1 MPQRNRRASRS
12 APGKRHSLN
21 AMFARLGLTQRTEWT
36 EQGSRFP
43 LLLTSEPVTAPDTAM
58 DETCCFAQEPDQPG
72 RRRALLIAIQYEG
85 QCWSTSGTTMH
96 LGGPYEDAQDIRNL
110 LIEQG
115 YDPQDIQLMTDKP
128 GTEQHNIP
136 TRDNIKMALQR
147 LVAEAKR
154 NDRFFLF
161 FAGHGTQVDDEDGD
175 EEDGKDEGIIP
186 CDWATSF
193 DYKDDGIIIDDYLR
207 DTCVDP
213 LPEGSQLIGVFDSC
227 HAGTILDLP
236 EQYPERE
243 HLPADSDR
251 LSLRVFETNGS
262 QLRVYGKVGA
272 RVICFAACTDPQN
285 AYGKKIGQQL
295 RGRFTRAFAQ
305 NVRKLCSGGD
315 GKRNPAVQELYDSI
329 AEQLNDEKNDL
340 KGKVQTP
347 LLTTSFTKLADD
359 WQKPIEF

>member
-1 MPQRNRRASRS
+1 MSSTHPHITQTQPLVICENNTPSKLLGGRPLKSPSDPTPMPQRNRRASRS

-193 DYKDDGIIIDDYLR
+193 DYKDDGIIIDDAS
-207 DTCVDP
+207 VPIDP
-213 LPEGSQLIGVFDSC
+213 TRIHSHP
-227 HAGTILDLP
+227 IL
-236 EQYPERE
+236 
-243 HLPADSDR
+243 
-251 LSLRVFETNGS
+251 
-262 QLRVYGKVGA
+262 
-272 RVICFAACTDPQN
+272 
-285 AYGKKIGQQL
+285 
-295 RGRFTRAFAQ
+295 
-305 NVRKLCSGGD
+305 
-315 GKRNPAVQELYDSI
+315 
-329 AEQLNDEKNDL
+329 
-340 KGKVQTP
+340 
-347 LLTTSFTKLADD
+347 
-359 WQKPIEF
+359 